1 MKTDKEHKIESGS
14 QEVMANIKHL
24 PLLSNNDIIK
34 WLKDQVPLI
43 NCAFVALSLH
53 VVFVPILWILGW
65 ALPWPKPPVI
75 TTVIEYDLSDWPR
88 VARPKKVFDVRDP
101 DLN

>member
-1 MKTDKEHKIESGS
+1 MKTDKEHKIEASS
-14 QEVMANIKHL
+14 QEAMANIKHL

-34 WLKDQVPLI
+34 WLKEQIPII

-53 VVFVPILWILGW
+53 VVLVPILWILGW

-75 TTVIEYDLSDWPR
+75 TTVVEYDLTDWPR

-101 DLN
+101 ELN